1 MLVTCGDQSDPR
13 VRLGVDIAEALT
25 FVFRSDGNSQE
36 HRGVNVTIIEINA
49 TAANVSND
57 AYV

>member
-36 HRGVNVTIIEINA
+36 HRGVNITIIEINA